1 MKKNKILTIA
11 LAGILGIST
20 LLSGCGQQDNK
31 TTNEKSGSNK
41 EVTIVWKRG
50 KDLTPAASKVV
61 EAFEKKNPNI
71 KVKIEDLPS
80 TSTEQHNVYSTSLS
94 TGDDSI
100 DVVTMD
106 IVWSNEFASSGW
118 LLPLDKYLTSE
129 KQKEFF
135 PGIVSAVKYKDSIY
149 AAPFSTD
156 AGVLY
161 YRKDLIPTP
170 PKTWD
175 ELTKLSQE
183 KVGKDG
189 IEQGMLFQAFQNE
202 GIVCNASEFIF
213 GNGGDILDKDG
224 KIVIDS
230 PEAIGGINIMKG
242 LIDTKIAPKGVVT
255 YKPQDCIDQYKQG
268 KTLFMRNW
276 PYAYTNVNADNSA
289 VKGKVGIAP
298 LPVGPS
304 GKNPGSTLGGWNLG
318 INKNSKH
325 VEEAWK
331 FIEFATSDEGQK
343 INAIE
348 GSYMSTKEKLYSDSD
363 VLAKFPQYKDLLP
376 ILKIAKPRP
385 LSPYYSKLS
394 DVIQVNLHKAL
405 IGEVPIDTAVKQT
418 AKDLDAIINK
428 K

>member
-1 MKKNKILTIA
+1 MKRKKILITL

-20 LLSGCGQQDNK
+20 ILAGCGQQDQK
-31 TTNEKSGSNK
+31 ASNENTASKK
-41 EVTIVWKRG
+41 PVTIVWKRG
-50 KDLTPAASKVV
+50 KDLTPAASKIV
-61 EAFEKKNPNI
+61 EAFEKNNPNI
-71 KVKIEDLPS
+71 KVKIEELPS
-80 TSTEQHNVYSTSLS
+80 TSTEQHNVYSTALS

-106 IVWSNEFASSGW
+106 VVWSNEFASSGW
-118 LLPLDKYLTSE
+118 LLPLDKYFNSD

-135 PGIVSAVKYKDSIY
+135 QGIISSAKYKDKIY

-161 YRKDLIPTP
+161 YRKDLVSTP

-175 ELTKLSQE
+175 ELTAITKDNI
-183 KVGKDG
+183 GKNG
-189 IEQGMLFQAFQNE
+189 IEQGFVFQAFQNE

-213 GNGGDILDKDG
+213 GNGGEILDKNG
-224 KIVIDS
+224 KVVIDS
-230 PEAIGGINIMKG
+230 PQATEGINIMKK
-242 LIDTKIAPKGVVT
+242 LIDTNVAPKGVVT

-289 VKGKVGIAP
+289 IKGKVGIAP
-298 LPVGPS
+298 LPLGPS
-304 GKNPGSTLGGWNLG
+304 GKEAGSTLGGWNLG

-325 VEEAWK
+325 AEEAWK

-343 INAIE
+343 INAIQ
-348 GSYMSTKEKLYSDSD
+348 GSYMATKEKLYSDSEI
-363 VLAKFPQYKDLLP
+363 LAKFPQYKDLLP
-376 ILKIAKPRP
+376 ILKVAKPRP
-385 LSPYYSKLS
+385 LTPYYAKAS
-394 DVIQVNLHKAL
+394 DAIQVNLHKAL
-405 IGEVPIDTAVKQT
+405 IGEVTVDAAVKET
-418 AKDLDAIINK
+418 AKQLNDIINK